1 MRKFRHFMDQ
11 KINQLI
17 MKMIVGCSHIAY
29 DKSHKILQLS
39 NNTVR
44 LLCLCDV
51 TTHPLQTSLCFDNI
65 HFLKGRNVKQLLLF
79 VAIY

>member
-1 MRKFRHFMDQ
+1 MDQ

-65 HFLKGRNVKQLLLF
+65 HFLKGRNVEQLLFFLPF
-79 VAIY
+79 IKEHE